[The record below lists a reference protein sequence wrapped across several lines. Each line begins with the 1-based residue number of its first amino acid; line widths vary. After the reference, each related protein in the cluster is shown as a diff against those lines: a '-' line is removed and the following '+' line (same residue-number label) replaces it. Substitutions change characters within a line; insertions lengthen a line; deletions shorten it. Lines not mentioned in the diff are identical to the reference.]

1 MKALS
6 LALLL
11 INALVSDRAYSTTLS
26 DGIGDA
32 AIIPYYSFQG
42 NFSTGIHITNTSP
55 HTQVVKVRFHR
66 GSNGIQIFDFN
77 LVLSPYDVWTGSIGK
92 SDGVPRVTTGD
103 TTCTVPAFPPGGV
116 QLPQRYS
123 QIAGEGYVE
132 IIGMAQTVS
141 EEEPIAVSA
150 KHIDGTPR
158 DCEDVRQNFYRVSNE
173 EFDEGVEYRGVHHSA
188 LTSNGTEFSR
198 YTDTN
203 DFSLIASF
211 MITDSVSGEE
221 FGSRATIISGLA
233 SEAMMTNQSR
243 PVYTSNGQLRY
254 DPYNLNLPNFV
265 QGSYLHS
272 RSADRISNHNGSSGH
287 DSTDPAGA
295 LFIDLRT
302 AMGVDQVI
310 AEWATRSFSLGSTV
324 TASLVLTMPAQYAM
338 RNDLCVLWSEL
349 SNCNILYD
357 ADERPLRLYSG
368 SSDLKQYFLNFYDR
382 EETHISTYEY
392 IFVEV
397 EDDLVFSGLPD
408 SGGIE
413 EEYEEELLPGTLP
426 WAVNVLNWVPA
437 DTSLPQSASNPL
449 SSRLQTQ
456 IRYFGSASAGVSY
469 LDIRPQTSWDA
480 YHVIGDELLV
490 DGQAL
495 LAAGDVGEFISFPT
509 ESGDTA
515 MISANIWQ
523 RSFSSQSGNYGR
535 WIPSSYR

>member
-1 MKALS
+1 MKSLS

-26 DGIGDA
+26 DGTGDA

-116 QLPQRYS
+116 QLPQSYS

-272 RSADRISNHNGSSGH
+272 RSADRLSNHSGISGH
-287 DSTDPAGA
+287 GSEDAEGS
-295 LFIDLRT
+295 LFIDFRKAL
-302 AMGVDQVI
+302 GVDQVI
-310 AEWATRSFSLGSTV
+310 SEWATRYSDHGSV
-324 TASLVLTMPAQYAM
+324 TATLVLTMPAQYAM
-338 RNDLCVLWSEL
+338 RNDLCVLWSQL
-349 SNCNILYD
+349 SQCNILFD
-357 ADERPLRLYSG
+357 FDERPLQLYTG
-368 SSDLKQYFLNFYDR
+368 SSDSKQYFLNFYDR
-382 EETHISTYEY
+382 EEAKITTYDY
-392 IFVEV
+392 VFVEV

-413 EEYEEELLPGTLP
+413 EEYEEELLPGSLP
-426 WAVNVLNWVPA
+426 WAVNVLNWNA
-437 DTSLPQSASNPL
+437 RESSLATSITNPL
-449 SSRLQTQ
+449 DSRLQTQ
-456 IRYFGSASAGVSY
+456 ISFFGEASAGVSY
-469 LDIRPQTSWDA
+469 IDIRPQTSWNA
-480 YHVIGDELLV
+480 YFVIGDPTLIA
-490 DGQAL
+490 GQAL
-495 LAAGDVGEFISFPT
+495 QQASDVGAFVNFPDD
-509 ESGDTA
+509 SGDTA

-523 RSFSSQSGNYGR
+523 RSFSSQRGNYGR

>member
-1 MKALS
+1 MKMLVLPLLS
-6 LALLL
+6 FAVMLDSSHAT
-11 INALVSDRAYSTTLS
+11 SLS
-26 DGIGDA
+26 DGGGDA
-32 AIIPYYSFQG
+32 AIIPYYSFRG
-42 NFSTGIHITNTSP
+42 DFSTGIHITNTSP

-66 GSNGIQIFDFN
+66 GSNGIQVFDFN

-92 SDGVPRVTTGD
+92 SGSVPRVTTGD

-116 QLPQRYS
+116 QLPQSYT

-150 KHIDGTPR
+150 KHIDGTPK

-173 EFDEGVEYRGVHHSA
+173 EFDEGVEHRGVHHSE

-198 YTDTN
+198 YTDT
-203 DFSLIASF
+203 DDSSLVASF
-211 MITDSVSGEE
+211 MITDTVSGEE

-233 SEAMMTNQSR
+233 SQAMMTNQSR

-287 DSTDPAGA
+287 DSTDPAGT
-295 LFIDLRT
+295 LFIDFRK

-310 AEWATRSFSLGSTV
+310 GEWATRSSEQGAT
-324 TASLVLTMPAQYAM
+324 TASIVLTMPAQYAM
-338 RNDLCVLWSEL
+338 RNDLCVLWTEL
-349 SNCNILYD
+349 GNCNIFLD
-357 ADERPLRLYSG
+357 FDERPLLLYSG
-368 SSDLKQYFLNFYDR
+368 ESDSKIYFLNFYDR
-382 EETHISTYEY
+382 EELKIDTFE
-392 IFVEV
+392 FDEV

-413 EEYEEELLPGTLP
+413 TEEELLPGTLP

-437 DTSLPQSASNPL
+437 DTSPPQSVSNPL
-449 SSRLQTQ
+449 SSILQTQ
-456 IRYFGSASAGVSY
+456 IRYFGSASAGVNY
-469 LDIRPQTSWDA
+469 LDIRPRISWNA
-480 YHVIGDELLV
+480 YYLIGDELLV

-495 LAAGDVGEFISFPT
+495 PAASDVGEFISFPT
-509 ESGDTA
+509 ENGDTA

-523 RSFSSQSGNYGR
+523 RSFSSQAGNYGR

>member
-1 MKALS
+1 
-6 LALLL
+6 
-11 INALVSDRAYSTTLS
+11 
-26 DGIGDA
+26 
-32 AIIPYYSFQG
+32 
-42 NFSTGIHITNTSP
+42 
-55 HTQVVKVRFHR
+55 
-66 GSNGIQIFDFN
+66 
-77 LVLSPYDVWTGSIGK
+77 
-92 SDGVPRVTTGD
+92 
-103 TTCTVPAFPPGGV
+103 
-116 QLPQRYS
+116 
-123 QIAGEGYVE
+123 
-132 IIGMAQTVS
+132 
-141 EEEPIAVSA
+141 
-150 KHIDGTPR
+150 
-158 DCEDVRQNFYRVSNE
+158 
-173 EFDEGVEYRGVHHSA
+173 
-188 LTSNGTEFSR
+188 
-198 YTDTN
+198 
-203 DFSLIASF
+203 
-211 MITDSVSGEE
+211 
-221 FGSRATIISGLA
+221 
-233 SEAMMTNQSR
+233 
-243 PVYTSNGQLRY
+243 
-254 DPYNLNLPNFV
+254 
-265 QGSYLHS
+265 
-272 RSADRISNHNGSSGH
+272 
-287 DSTDPAGA
+287 STDPAGA

-349 SNCNILYD
+349 SNCNTLYD
-357 ADERPLRLYSG
+357 FDERPLRLYSG

-382 EETHISTYEY
+382 EEAKIDTFE
-392 IFVEV
+392 FNAV

-413 EEYEEELLPGTLP
+413 TEEELLPGTLP

-469 LDIRPQTSWDA
+469 LDIRPQTSWNA

>member
-1 MKALS
+1 MIKVSFPLLPIYLLMSLKAY
-6 LALLL
+6 A
-11 INALVSDRAYSTTLS
+11 TTLS
-26 DGIGDA
+26 DGGGDA
-32 AIIPYYSFQG
+32 AIIPYYSFRG
-42 NFSTGIHITNTSP
+42 DFSTGIHITNTSP

-92 SDGVPRVTTGD
+92 SDGIPRVTTRD
-103 TTCTVPAFPPGGV
+103 TTCTVPAFPAGGV
-116 QLPQRYS
+116 QLPQSYS
-123 QIAGEGYVE
+123 QIAAEGYIE

-150 KHIDGTPR
+150 KHIAGVPR

-173 EFDEGVEYRGVHHSA
+173 EFDDGVEHRGVHHSE
-188 LTSNGTEFSR
+188 LTSNGAEFSR
-198 YTDTN
+198 YTDA
-203 DFSLIASF
+203 DDSSLVASF
-211 MITDSVSGEE
+211 MITDTVSGEE
-221 FGSRATIISGLA
+221 FGSRATMISGLA
-233 SEAMMTNQSR
+233 SEPMMTNQSR

-287 DSTDPAGA
+287 VSTDPAGT
-295 LFIDLRT
+295 LFIDFRK

-310 AEWATRSFSLGSTV
+310 GEWATRSSSQGSI

-338 RNDLCVLWSEL
+338 RNDLCVLWTEL
-349 SNCNILYD
+349 GNCNTFLD
-357 ADERPLRLYSG
+357 FDERPLLLYSG
-368 SSDLKQYFLNFYDR
+368 DSDSKMYFLNFYDR
-382 EETHISTYEY
+382 EESKISTYDY
-392 IFVEV
+392 VFVEV

-437 DTSLPQSASNPL
+437 DANLPLAASNPL
-449 SSRLQTQ
+449 GSILQTQ

-469 LDIRPQTSWDA
+469 LDIRPRTSWNA
-480 YHVIGDELLV
+480 YYLIGNELLV
-490 DGQAL
+490 AGQAL
-495 LAAGDVGEFISFPT
+495 PAATDVGAFINFPT
-509 ESGDTA
+509 ENGDSA
-515 MISANIWQ
+515 MISGNIWQ
-523 RSFSSQSGNYGR
+523 RSFTSQSGNYGR

>member
-1 MKALS
+1 MKMLV
-6 LALLL
+6 LPLL
-11 INALVSDRAYSTTLS
+11 IFAVMLDSSHATSLS
-26 DGIGDA
+26 DGGGDA

-42 NFSTGIHITNTSP
+42 DFSTGIHITNTSP

-66 GSNGIQIFDFN
+66 GSNGIQVFDFN

-92 SDGVPRVTTGD
+92 SGSVPRVTTVD

-116 QLPQRYS
+116 QLPQSYT

-173 EFDEGVEYRGVHHSA
+173 EFDEGVEHRGVHHSE

-198 YTDTN
+198 YTDT
-203 DFSLIASF
+203 DDSSLVASF
-211 MITDSVSGEE
+211 MITDTVSGEE

-233 SEAMMTNQSR
+233 SQAMMTNQSR

-287 DSTDPAGA
+287 DSTDPAST
-295 LFIDLRT
+295 LFIDFRK

-310 AEWATRSFSLGSTV
+310 GEWATRSSDQGSV
-324 TASLVLTMPAQYAM
+324 TATLVLTMPAQYAM

-349 SNCNILYD
+349 SNCNILFD
-357 ADERPLRLYSG
+357 FDERPLLLYSG
-368 SSDLKQYFLNFYDR
+368 SSDSKQYFLNFYDR

-413 EEYEEELLPGTLP
+413 EEYEEELLPGSLP
-426 WAVNVLNWVPA
+426 WAVNVLNWHPSES
-437 DTSLPQSASNPL
+437 SLAANIANPL
-449 SSRLQTQ
+449 NSRLQTQ
-456 IRYFGSASAGVSY
+456 IKFFGEAYAGVNY
-469 LDIRPQTSWDA
+469 LDIRPQTSWNA
-480 YHVIGDELLV
+480 YFLIGDPTLAA
-490 DGQAL
+490 GQAL
-495 LAAGDVGEFISFPT
+495 QQSNSVGTFVNFPDD
-509 ESGDTA
+509 SGNTVLLGG
-515 MISANIWQ
+515 NVWL
-523 RSFSSQSGNYGR
+523 RTFSSQGGDYGR